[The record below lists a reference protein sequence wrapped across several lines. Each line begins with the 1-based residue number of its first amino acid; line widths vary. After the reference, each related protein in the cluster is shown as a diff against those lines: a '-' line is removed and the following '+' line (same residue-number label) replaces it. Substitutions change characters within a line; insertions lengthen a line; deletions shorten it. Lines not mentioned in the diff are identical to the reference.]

1 MLHDQRLKTQNELR
15 LVSAEEPREKQSEQR
30 FQDHRL
36 LVFREPSIGDAAK
49 GTQSEANAGRH
60 VSRNQKDMAARRIV
74 MDS

>member
-15 LVSAEEPREKQSEQR
+15 LVSAEEPRD
-30 FQDHRL
+30 QDHRL